1 MGVLV
6 PVGQCGALATLSPR
20 TARLYFY
27 GHSRNCQVF
36 IYLLVCLIFQ
46 FLFLQIPSQISVPR
60 PNRGFGVMLQ
70 RRLWVDC
77 AWYIELMDSQS
88 GLIILS
94 IMLRFIFIYVLQKG
108 HV

>member
-1 MGVLV
+1 MLLLHCLLEQLDYTFMDTV
-6 PVGQCGALATLSPR
+6 A
-20 TARLYFY
+20 
-27 GHSRNCQVF
+27 NCQVF

-60 PNRGFGVMLQ
+60 PNRGFGIMLQ

-77 AWYIELMDSQS
+77 AWYIELMDSQR